1 MQTEHSTLD
10 SALTTQTSESTGGG
24 APSSRAGPRGRSAL
38 PAAPCSRSSCI
49 TGPRQPQLSTQ
60 RYPHKM
66 SWRVVNKGGKY
77 RVVVTKEL
85 PGSRWLDALLA
96 VDCEVHISN
105 TTHIL
110 SNAEIIAAIGDKC
123 DGVLGQ
129 LTEDWGAEL
138 FSALKAAGGKVR

>member
-1 MQTEHSTLD
+1 MRVHWRVAAVLR
-10 SALTTQTSESTGGG
+10 
-24 APSSRAGPRGRSAL
+24 APELVRAG
-38 PAAPCSRSSCI
+38 
-49 TGPRQPQLSTQ
+49 GPRFPLLRVPVLRASLGHGTPQLSTQ